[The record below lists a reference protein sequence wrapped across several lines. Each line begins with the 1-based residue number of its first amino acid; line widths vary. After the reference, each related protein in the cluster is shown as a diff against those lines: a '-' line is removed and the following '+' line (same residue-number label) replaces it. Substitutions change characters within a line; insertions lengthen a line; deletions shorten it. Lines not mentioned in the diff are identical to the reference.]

1 MAEQEGPVVGSVA
14 EEAARLLEALGGWAS
29 TAQDAYAARAAAD
42 AAGGADGGA
51 TRGAG
56 GAAPGAADGGRTDAS
71 GPGTQT
77 RCESCG
83 ADRGAGQAVVCQ
95 LCPLCQGIGLL
106 RSVRPE
112 TVDRLA
118 DLAGAVAGAL
128 RDLAAH
134 HAGAHASA
142 PQPPSGASRVQ
153 DIRIEDD
160 DLHQPD
166 LHHPD
171 RAQTDQLHSD
181 QARPDQAGSA
191 TS

>member
-1 MAEQEGPVVGSVA
+1 MGEQEGPVVGSVA

-29 TAQDAYAARAAAD
+29 TAQEAYAARAAAD
-42 AAGGADGGA
+42 AAGPSAD
-51 TRGAG
+51 
-56 GAAPGAADGGRTDAS
+56 APEAH
-71 GPGTQT
+71 TQG

-83 ADRGAGQAVVCQ
+83 AENGAGQAVVCR

-118 DLAGAVAGAL
+118 DLAGAAAAAL

-134 HAGAHASA
+134 HPGSHASR
-142 PQPPSGASRVQ
+142 PQPPSGGSRVQ

-160 DLHQPD
+160 DQTHPEQP
-166 LHHPD
+166 HPD
-171 RAQTDQLHSD
+171 ESH
-181 QARPDQAGSA
+181 PDEPHPDEPHPHERGSA

>member
-29 TAQDAYAARAAAD
+29 TTQDAYAARAAAD
-42 AAGGADGGA
+42 AAG
-51 TRGAG
+51 
-56 GAAPGAADGGRTDAS
+56 APADAS
-71 GPGTQT
+71 EAHTQS

-83 ADRGAGQAVVCQ
+83 AENGAGQAVVCG

-118 DLAGAVAGAL
+118 DLAGAMATAL

-134 HAGAHASA
+134 HAGSHASG
-142 PQPPSGASRVQ
+142 PQPPSGGSRVQ

-160 DLHQPD
+160 DQPRPEQPRPEQPQPGEP
-166 LHHPD
+166 HPD
-171 RAQTDQLHSD
+171 ER
-181 QARPDQAGSA
+181 GSA

>member
-1 MAEQEGPVVGSVA
+1 VGEQEGPVVGSVA

-42 AAGGADGGA
+42 AAGDDAPAAGEDAPGDA
-51 TRGAG
+51 AG
-56 GAAPGAADGGRTDAS
+56 GPAGAPGTGT
-71 GPGTQT
+71 GTQG
-77 RCESCG
+77 RCDSCG
-83 ADRGAGQAVVCQ
+83 AENGAGQAVVCK
-95 LCPLCQGIGLL
+95 LCPVCQGIGLL

-118 DLAGAVAGAL
+118 DLAGAVATAL

-134 HAGAHASA
+134 HAQSHASA
-142 PQPPSGASRVQ
+142 PQPPSGGSRVQ

-160 DLHQPD
+160 DQPR
-166 LHHPD
+166 PD
-171 RAQTDQLHSD
+171 EPHSD
-181 QARPDQAGSA
+181 QPHPDQPQPDQRGSA

>member
-1 MAEQEGPVVGSVA
+1 VGEQEGPVVGSVT

-29 TAQDAYAARAAAD
+29 TAQDAYAARAAAH
-42 AAGGADGGA
+42 AAGDD
-51 TRGAG
+51 
-56 GAAPGAADGGRTDAS
+56 GAADAADGPADAR
-71 GPGTQT
+71 GPGTATQG

-83 ADRGAGQAVVCQ
+83 AENGAGRAVVCH

-106 RSVRPE
+106 RTVRPE

-118 DLAGAVAGAL
+118 DLAGAVATAL

-134 HAGAHASA
+134 HAESHASRH
-142 PQPPSGASRVQ
+142 QPPSGGSRVQ

-160 DLHQPD
+160 DQPRTDEPHPHQPGTD
-166 LHHPD
+166 QPHP
-171 RAQTDQLHSD
+171 AQT
-181 QARPDQAGSA
+181 GSA

>member
-1 MAEQEGPVVGSVA
+1 MGEQEGPVVGSVA

-42 AAGGADGGA
+42 AAGGPAD
-51 TRGAG
+51 
-56 GAAPGAADGGRTDAS
+56 APEAHPQS
-71 GPGTQT
+71 

-83 ADRGAGQAVVCQ
+83 AENGAGQAVVCT

-118 DLAGAVAGAL
+118 DLAGAVATAL

-134 HAGAHASA
+134 HAGSHASR

-160 DLHQPD
+160 DQP
-166 LHHPD
+166 HPD
-171 RAQTDQLHSD
+171 QPHPDPH
-181 QARPDQAGSA
+181 PDQRGSA